1 MARDQR
7 VMNSPP
13 VSLPSRPL
21 VNGTRAYRSSIVLTP
36 GRAEMDPAR
45 AARRRR
51 RLDLVLAVGTP
62 VVLIVIWQ
70 SSAVAGLLDER
81 YWPAPSA
88 IWSAGVELAR
98 SGELWD
104 AVWAS
109 WKRALIG
116 FSIGSSAGIA
126 AGIVLGMFRTVRIA
140 LEPVMY
146 AFWTVPK
153 LALLPLLLLMF
164 GIGEA
169 PLIVLVVLAT
179 FFVMLIP
186 TLVAVASVPTSF
198 REPALSFDASR
209 AQLLRHVLFPAAL
222 PQIFIALRLA
232 AGVSILVLIGA
243 EFVQAKNGLGQLIWR
258 SWSLFLAD
266 RMYVGIVI
274 VSLSGALFAMA
285 IAMLGRRVLPWVEE
299 H

>member
-1 MARDQR
+1 MAPDLG
-7 VMNSPP
+7 VTTGPP
-13 VSLPSRPL
+13 DTRPSGRRT
-21 VNGTRAYRSSIVLTP
+21 NGTGPYRSLIVRTP
-36 GRAEMDPAR
+36 GRAEIDPVKAE
-45 AARRRR
+45 RRRR
-51 RLDLVLAVGTP
+51 RRDLVLAAGTP
-62 VVLIVIWQ
+62 VVLVLVWQ
-70 SSAVAGLLDER
+70 WLAVAGFLDER

-88 IWSAGVELAR
+88 IWSAGVELAE

-116 FSIGSSAGIA
+116 FSLGSVAGISV
-126 AGIVLGMFRTVRIA
+126 GIVLGMFRTIRVA
-140 LEPVMY
+140 LEPVLY

-153 LALLPLLLLMF
+153 LALLPLLLLIF

-169 PLIVLVVLAT
+169 PLIVLVALAN

-186 TLVAVASVPTSF
+186 TLVAVTSVPTSF
-198 REPALSFDASR
+198 REPALSFGASR
-209 AQLLRHVLFPAAL
+209 VQLLRHVLFPAVL

-243 EFVQAKNGLGQLIWR
+243 EFVQARDGLGQLIWR

-266 RMYVGIVI
+266 RMYVGIVV
-274 VSLSGALFAMA
+274 VSISGALFAMT
-285 IAMLGRRVLPWVEE
+285 IAMLGKRLLPWVEE